1 LGSSGA
7 AAAWPRAAYAQQA
20 DRVRRIGVLIGT
32 LENDPEASL
41 RTEEFRQALAKFGW
55 SEGRNV
61 AIEFR
66 FGAGDPNRMRA
77 QAKELAGIS
86 ADVIVAESTPAAVA
100 LRQATTTVPI
110 VFLQVANPIGS
121 GLVAS
126 LAHPG
131 ANLTGFTNFEPAIG
145 GKWLELLKEVAP
157 GVTRAIAIFN
167 PETHSG
173 QYWQSI
179 EAAASSLAVEFNRAP
194 ALDAAAIENAV
205 AGLAGGHNGGMLVM
219 PDAFTLAHRELIVT
233 LAARHR
239 LPAIY
244 AFAVFTKTGGLLS
257 YGIDQVEIYRRAASY
272 VDRILK
278 GDKPG
283 ELPVQA
289 PTKFELLVNLKT
301 AKALGLEVP
310 WFLPQRADDV
320 IE

>member
-1 LGSSGA
+1 
-7 AAAWPRAAYAQQA
+7 
-20 DRVRRIGVLIGT
+20 
-32 LENDPEASL
+32 
-41 RTEEFRQALAKFGW
+41 
-55 SEGRNV
+55 
-61 AIEFR
+61 
-66 FGAGDPNRMRA
+66 MRA

-205 AGLAGGHNGGMLVM
+205 AC
-219 PDAFTLAHRELIVT
+219 
-233 LAARHR
+233 
-239 LPAIY
+239 
-244 AFAVFTKTGGLLS
+244 
-257 YGIDQVEIYRRAASY
+257 
-272 VDRILK
+272 
-278 GDKPG
+278 
-283 ELPVQA
+283 
-289 PTKFELLVNLKT
+289 
-301 AKALGLEVP
+301 
-310 WFLPQRADDV
+310 W
-320 IE
+320 